1 MNQKYS
7 FIGMV
12 HQFQLSEALSLRIE
26 VLTPR
31 SWIIAIST
39 NLAFDNKA
47 LWEFLPQLVLPDVL
61 VNFDGPLFHLWEE
74 VTPI

>member
-12 HQFQLSEALSLRIE
+12 HQFQWTEALRIE

-31 SWIIAIST
+31 LWIIAIST

-47 LWEFLPQLVLPDVL
+47 LWDFLPQLVLPNVL